1 MSVLVT
7 GACGYLGSH
16 TCLALLEVGY
26 EVVAVDNLCNSSRES
41 LKRVSELTGQPFKLY
56 ECDVRNGMQLMQV
69 VEQNNVEAVIHFAAL
84 KSVSESFEK
93 PLEYYENNVGGT
105 LTLLR
110 VMALQKVPYLVFSS
124 SATVYGE
131 QEVQPVHESAS
142 LRPCSPYG
150 RTKVTCE
157 EMIEAAARA
166 NADFSAVI
174 LRYFNPVG
182 AHESGRIGEAPQG
195 EPSNLLPRLTRAAA
209 GSLPPLVIAGD
220 DFPTPDGT
228 GLRDYVHVCDIAQ
241 GHVAALEALERRP
254 SGVLTCNLGAGRP
267 VSVRELIDTFERATG
282 VSVPCRVGPRREG
295 DLAACWAD
303 ITRARL
309 ELGWSP
315 LRTMEE
321 ACRDA
326 WNWQSQNPFGY
337 VGPVL

>member
-7 GACGYLGSH
+7 GGCGYLGSH
-16 TCLALLEVGY
+16 TCLALLEAGY

-131 QEVQPVHESAS
+131 QEVQPVHESAA

-166 NADFSAVI
+166 NPDFSAVI

-195 EPSNLLPRLTRAAA
+195 DEGGGRQPAAACHRGRRLPHARRDRPAGLCACLRHCAGACGGARGARAAA
-209 GSLPPLVIAGD
+209 VGRADLQPGCGPAG
-220 DFPTPDGT
+220 
-228 GLRDYVHVCDIAQ
+228 Q
-241 GHVAALEALERRP
+241 
-254 SGVLTCNLGAGRP
+254 
-267 VSVRELIDTFERATG
+267 
-282 VSVPCRVGPRREG
+282 
-295 DLAACWAD
+295 
-303 ITRARL
+303 RARAHRHL
-309 ELGWSP
+309 
-315 LRTMEE
+315 
-321 ACRDA
+321 
-326 WNWQSQNPFGY
+326 
-337 VGPVL
+337 

>member
-16 TCLALLEVGY
+16 TCLALLEAGY

-131 QEVQPVHESAS
+131 QEVQ
-142 LRPCSPYG
+142 RC
-150 RTKVTCE
+150 
-157 EMIEAAARA
+157 
-166 NADFSAVI
+166 
-174 LRYFNPVG
+174 
-182 AHESGRIGEAPQG
+182 
-195 EPSNLLPRLTRAAA
+195 
-209 GSLPPLVIAGD
+209 
-220 DFPTPDGT
+220 
-228 GLRDYVHVCDIAQ
+228 
-241 GHVAALEALERRP
+241 
-254 SGVLTCNLGAGRP
+254 
-267 VSVRELIDTFERATG
+267 
-282 VSVPCRVGPRREG
+282 
-295 DLAACWAD
+295 
-303 ITRARL
+303 TRAR
-309 ELGWSP
+309 
-315 LRTMEE
+315 R
-321 ACRDA
+321 C
-326 WNWQSQNPFGY
+326 
-337 VGPVL
+337 GPARPTAGQR

>member
-1 MSVLVT
+1 MT
-7 GACGYLGSH
+7 
-16 TCLALLEVGY
+16 TCAT
-26 EVVAVDNLCNSSRES
+26 ARRES

-131 QEVQPVHESAS
+131 QEVQPVHESAA

-166 NADFSAVI
+166 NPDFSAVI

-228 GLRDYVHVCDIAQ
+228 GLRDYVHGLRHCA
-241 GHVAALEALERRP
+241 GACGGARGARAAAVGRADLQP
-254 SGVLTCNLGAGRP
+254 GCGPAGQ
-267 VSVRELIDTFERATG
+267 
-282 VSVPCRVGPRREG
+282 
-295 DLAACWAD
+295 
-303 ITRARL
+303 RARAHRHL
-309 ELGWSP
+309 
-315 LRTMEE
+315 
-321 ACRDA
+321 
-326 WNWQSQNPFGY
+326 
-337 VGPVL
+337 